1 MAIQNSPMRAQKK
14 LLGKIILGLFAL
26 LLTFGTAGQA
36 QPAHAQSNASEPSK
50 QDKLVH
56 YSLYYENFKNED
68 YKAAL
73 NDLRW
78 MLEHAPTFPNN
89 DDRNIRRAIEAY
101 AEIGM
106 AAEDP
111 EIQQAYLD
119 TAFTMLDTA
128 PDRLQ
133 EHGLEVD
140 AYEWTM
146 RKGRFVQQY
155 GDAMKGELKDPI
167 QYYEQAFEMAP
178 EKIQPYFID
187 QILQRYA
194 ENNSQ
199 TKALEFMDEV
209 EAKRSEEEEV
219 MKILDKYRGDIFD
232 QNPAAR
238 IEYMEDQLEANPD
251 NEQLMTEL
259 FELYT
264 EQGYRNKAKELSSK
278 ILETDP
284 SFEIYRKIARMRLDD
299 GNARQAFNLYQEA
312 MKSTDAKPTAQDY
325 YNMGVAQR
333 ELGNFAQARNQFR
346 KALEI
351 KSDFGQAYIAI
362 GDLYAQ
368 AVSDCGG
375 SKMARNDK
383 AVYWAAVDM
392 YRRAKQVDSSVAST
406 ANSKINT
413 YRQYFPNNE
422 DIFYREDWQKGQSF
436 RIDYGC
442 YSWIN
447 ESTTVRTA
455 S

>member
-1 MAIQNSPMRAQKK
+1 MAIQNPLMSAQK
-14 LLGKIILGLFAL
+14 ITLGLFAL
-26 LLTFGTAGQA
+26 LLTLGTAVQT
-36 QPAHAQSNASEPSK
+36 QPAHAQSNTSEPSK

-73 NDLRW
+73 SDLRW
-78 MLEHAPTFPNN
+78 MLNHAPTFPND
-89 DDRNIRRAIEAY
+89 DDRNFRRAIEAY

-111 EIQQAYLD
+111 KVQRAYLD
-119 TAFTMLDTA
+119 SAFTMLETA

-133 EHGLEVD
+133 KLGLEVD

-155 GDAMKGELKDPI
+155 GDAMQGEQKDPI
-167 QYYEQAFEMAP
+167 EFYEQAFEMAP
-178 EKIQPYFID
+178 EKIQPYYID
-187 QILQRYA
+187 RILQKYA
-194 ENNSQ
+194 DNNSQ
-199 TKALEFMDEV
+199 QKALEFMDEV
-209 EAKRSEEEEV
+209 EAQRSDEDEV
-219 MKILDKYRGDIFD
+219 MKILEKYRSDIFD

-238 IEYMEDQLEANPD
+238 IEYLESQLEANPTD
-251 NEQLMTEL
+251 EQLMTDL

-264 EQGYRNKAKELSSK
+264 QQGYRDKAKQLSSK
-278 ILETDP
+278 ILDTNP

-299 GNARQAFNLYQEA
+299 GNAQQAFNLYQTA
-312 MKSTDAKPTAQDY
+312 MENADAKPTAQDY

-333 ELGNFAQARNQFR
+333 QMGNPAQARNYFR
-346 KALEI
+346 EALDV

-362 GDLYAQ
+362 GDLYAR
-368 AVSDCGG
+368 AVSECGG

-413 YRQYFPNNE
+413 YRQYFPTSE
-422 DIFYREDWQKGQSF
+422 DVFYREDWEEGASF

-447 ESTTVRTA
+447 ASTTVRTA